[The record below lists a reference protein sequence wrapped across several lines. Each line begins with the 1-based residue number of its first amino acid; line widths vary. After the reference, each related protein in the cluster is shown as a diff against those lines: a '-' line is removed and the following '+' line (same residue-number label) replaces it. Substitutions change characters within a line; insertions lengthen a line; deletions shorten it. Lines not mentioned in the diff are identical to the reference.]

1 MAADDIEGDE
11 KSHHTDEGVMHR
23 KKELRGLPSSFSSNI
38 GQRISPTRLPTPT
51 SRTTT
56 KDGRSVRSIVAWLE
70 SAATNA
76 DTSRDDLK
84 SVHSVATISSAGSN
98 SSLLSRHTIPGA
110 EDVEEYSLTLL
121 KYKKYYTEVPL
132 GRCLDEQRRVDGA
145 AADEVQ
151 GGNVNASTEVSRRP
165 LQENDGFCGAS
176 VGGVCSDLHQ
186 QLSMDIGSGY
196 AKTSALVDDKPSEVM
211 PIAGTEDSC
220 RNEEVQLFHRDPQE
234 VMAF

>member
-151 GGNVNASTEVSRRP
+151 GGNVNASTE
-165 LQENDGFCGAS
+165 
-176 VGGVCSDLHQ
+176 